1 MKMPLHNSIA
11 TDVSWPARFY
21 VKVFL
26 YPLPLRFNLQIGL
39 QLNLA
44 FLIKHTH
51 SSKSVYGATALLWS
65 MVYLIV
71 SEFEYRF
78 VDSTKRPFAS

>member
-1 MKMPLHNSIA
+1 MKVPLHNSIT

-26 YPLPLRFNLQIGL
+26 YLLPSQIQLQIGL

-44 FLIKHTH
+44 FKNYT
-51 SSKSVYGATALLWS
+51 
-65 MVYLIV
+65 
-71 SEFEYRF
+71 
-78 VDSTKRPFAS
+78 